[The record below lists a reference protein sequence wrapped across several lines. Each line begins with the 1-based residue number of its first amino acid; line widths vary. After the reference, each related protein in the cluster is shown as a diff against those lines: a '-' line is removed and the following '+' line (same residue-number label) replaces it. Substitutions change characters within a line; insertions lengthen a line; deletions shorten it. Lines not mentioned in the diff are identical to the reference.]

1 MMENKIK
8 EILQPGETVKWS
20 GRPQNVKLME
30 APYGVSFILRV
41 VCAVLLVAVALW
53 FNGPRRRREYGAHA
67 GNGVSGGLCGYCS
80 VSGSGSHLCDE

>member
-41 VCAVLLVAVALW
+41 VW
-53 FNGPRRRREYGAHA
+53 HF
-67 GNGVSGGLCGYCS
+67 
-80 VSGSGSHLCDE
+80 GSMAPAPA